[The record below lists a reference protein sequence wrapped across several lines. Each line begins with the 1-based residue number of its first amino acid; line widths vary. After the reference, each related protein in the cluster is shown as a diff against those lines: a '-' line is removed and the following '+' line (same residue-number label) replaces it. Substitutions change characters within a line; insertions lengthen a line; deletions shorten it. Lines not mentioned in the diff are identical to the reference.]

1 LWLGLSAAA
10 GTVIFFVVMLRA
22 HLRLQPFINK
32 TANRDFSVLLLALAI
47 AQRVDWFLWLAA
59 IGVHLFWMTA
69 LWVQRRDDTES
80 GA

>member
-1 LWLGLSAAA
+1 MSQALG
-10 GTVIFFVVMLRA
+10 
-22 HLRLQPFINK
+22 
-32 TANRDFSVLLLALAI
+32 VLLLALAI
-47 AQRVDWFLWLAA
+47 ALRVDWFLWLAA